1 MLEQHEIQLDIKFS
15 LIKISLGNLYLY
27 LLPCN
32 IISFEQGNKQLYQV
46 PNTNEDH
53 WC

>member
-1 MLEQHEIQLDIKFS
+1 MRYN
-15 LIKISLGNLYLY
+15 LILSVHSYSETYMYIVVYLY
-27 LLPCN
+27 LMLYN

-46 PNTNEDH
+46 PNTNEEH